1 MAKLSKLLA
10 DLALIKLY
18 KLNIGWQNTVEFTS
32 LILFLDH
39 SHGNFYV
46 LVILVWMPPFRT
58 YLPACLKADRL

>member
-18 KLNIGWQNTVEFTS
+18 KLNVGWQNTVEFTS

-39 SHGNFYV
+39 SNGNFYL
-46 LVILVWMPPFRT
+46 LVILVWMTNAAF
-58 YLPACLKADRL
+58 

>member
-1 MAKLSKLLA
+1 MAKLSKVLA

-18 KLNIGWQNTVEFTS
+18 KLNVGWQNTVEFTS

-39 SHGNFYV
+39 SHGNFYL
-46 LVILVWMPPFRT
+46 LVILVWMPPIRT